1 MTACRRGGKATPM
14 AVQFHQSV
22 LSFRR
27 ARYLKVSALLCLA
40 AGWAYFGIDASD
52 PRLVWEG
59 APTVY
64 PRHYGGSPLG
74 YILGTIAAVMIVW
87 LMLLGVRKRRY
98 RSAMGS
104 LQGWTSAHVYLGAS
118 LVVVATL
125 HCAFE
130 FGWNVHTLAYA
141 LMMAVIASGFYGIYA
156 YLRYPRMMTDN
167 MGEATIDTLLLS
179 IADIDRECRALALDL
194 PDEVNR
200 VVEQAATAR
209 VGGGLLTRL
218 KGDRVRCPTRTAPA
232 RLRELG
238 ARYTGEQAVLNQQLV
253 GALARKSGLLDR
265 ARRDIRLRMLMD
277 TWLYFHVPL
286 SFALLAALVAHV
298 ISVFYFW

>member
-1 MTACRRGGKATPM
+1 M

-22 LSFRR
+22 LSFKR
-27 ARYLKVSALLCLA
+27 ARYLKLASLLCIA
-40 AGWAYFGIDASD
+40 ALWAYFGIDASD

-74 YILGTIAAVMIVW
+74 YILGIVGAVLILW
-87 LMLLGVRKRRY
+87 LLLLGVRKRRY
-98 RSAMGS
+98 RSSLGT

-118 LVVVATL
+118 LIVIATL
-125 HCAFE
+125 HCSFE

-141 LMMAVIASGFYGIYA
+141 LMVAVVLSGLYGIYA

-167 MGEATIDTLLLS
+167 MGEGSLDAVLLS
-179 IADIDRECRALALDL
+179 IADIDRECRTLALDL

-200 VVEQAATAR
+200 VVEQAAASR
-209 VGGGLLTRL
+209 VGGGFRARL
-218 KGDRVRCPTRTAPA
+218 KGDRVACPTRSAPA

-238 ARYTGEQAVLNQQLV
+238 GRYRGDQAMINQQLV

-265 ARRDIRLRMLMD
+265 ARRDIRLRTLIEI
-277 TWLYFHVPL
+277 WLYFHVPL
-286 SFALLAALVAHV
+286 SFALLAALIAHV
-298 ISVFYFW
+298 VSVFYFW